1 MVKLDITVNNDALL
15 KLQSALASCGAGSMP
30 ATAAAVKTGADIVRG
45 SWMGFAMGGSLQGI
59 ESLKR
64 PSGTY
69 ARSIK
74 IQRNGPFNYEIYSEA
89 KVAEWIEHGTE
100 ELDMKTTHPY
110 GPRSRVTKSGKN
122 KGVPYL
128 IIPFRWG
135 TPGAI
140 GFKNIIPEQVYNIV
154 KNKKKFEKST
164 VLMTTHNEPN
174 YSGRPVTRSEYDWGE
189 RFTPGDGEQYFDSE
203 KDITDRLS
211 GMVSM
216 DGENS
221 SGKKISSGYF
231 TFRIIS
237 AASPKGSWIKPAMR
251 ARPVTQA
258 VANFTRGTI
267 NDIVE
272 GAVME
277 DLGL

>member
-1 MVKLDITVNNDALL
+1 VHY
-15 KLQSALASCGAGSMP
+15 
-30 ATAAAVKTGADIVRG
+30 R
-45 SWMGFAMGGSLQGI
+45 
-59 ESLKR
+59 
-64 PSGTY
+64 
-69 ARSIK
+69 
-74 IQRNGPFNYEIYSEA
+74 
-89 KVAEWIEHGTE
+89 
-100 ELDMKTTHPY
+100 
-110 GPRSRVTKSGKN
+110 
-122 KGVPYL
+122 
-128 IIPFRWG
+128 

-140 GFKNIIPEQVYNIV
+140 GFKNIIPDQVYNIV
-154 KNKKKFEKST
+154 KNKKKFEQSM
-164 VLMTTHNEPN
+164 VLMTTHNKPN
-174 YSGRPVTRSEYDWGE
+174 YNGQPVTRSEYDWGS
-189 RFTPGDGEQYFDSE
+189 RFTPGDGKQYFDSE

-216 DGENS
+216 DGENR

-237 AASPKGSWIKPAMR
+237 ASPNAKGWIKPAMR

-258 VANFTRGTI
+258 VANLTRGTI